1 MKQLR
6 IYLDT
11 SVVNF
16 LFAEDAPDFHRVT
29 VQFFDHYAKRYE
41 LFISEIVL
49 LEIMRTKDIVRREAL
64 LGVLRQHP
72 ISVLPFD
79 PQAEIAAL
87 ADAYRKQGV
96 IPESKTEDALHVAHA
111 TVHEMDILLSWNFK
125 HLANIHREMR
135 IEQVNREHGY
145 MHPLRLVSP
154 MEVEDEN

>member
-29 VQFFDHYAKRYE
+29 VQFFDHYAKRY
-41 LFISEIVL
+41 
-49 LEIMRTKDIVRREAL
+49 
-64 LGVLRQHP
+64 
-72 ISVLPFD
+72 
-79 PQAEIAAL
+79 
-87 ADAYRKQGV
+87 
-96 IPESKTEDALHVAHA
+96 
-111 TVHEMDILLSWNFK
+111 FK